1 MKKYSNIPLKERK
14 RNADRVYR
22 HELRLERINEK
33 RLEKEKERENQEYI
47 EEKKKSF
54 MQYAE
59 GAQSDKEQQWNEKY
73 ARLKALEES
82 EEADK

>member
-14 RNADRVYR
+14 RNSDRVYR

-33 RLEKEKERENQEYI
+33 RLEMEKERENQEYI
-47 EEKKKSF
+47 EEKKKAF

-59 GAQSDKEQQWNEKY
+59 GAPSDKEQQWNEAY

-82 EEADK
+82 EDAE

>member
-33 RLEKEKERENQEYI
+33 RLEREKERENQEYI
-47 EEKKKSF
+47 EEKKKAF

-59 GAQSDKEQQWNEKY
+59 GSQSDKEQQWNEAY
-73 ARLKALEES
+73 ARLKAFEKS
-82 EEADK
+82 EDTE

>member
-1 MKKYSNIPLKERK
+1 MKSYTNIPLKERK

-33 RLEKEKERENQEYI
+33 QLEREKERENQEYI
-47 EEKKKSF
+47 EEKKKAF

-59 GAQSDKEQQWNEKY
+59 GSQRDKEQQWNEAY
-73 ARLKALEES
+73 ARLKALEKS
-82 EEADK
+82 EDAE